1 MRKLKLTKSVIDR
14 LPFAEKGK
22 QVDHWDSELK
32 GFGVRVSATAKT
44 FFAMKRVKG
53 KLTRVTLDKYG
64 IITASEAREKAIRA
78 LAELGSGVDV
88 NREKAKDRIRGI
100 TLEKAANLYLEER
113 SLKEGTKTFYR
124 TMIDVHLKAWKN
136 TPLKAITDDMVK
148 AMHKKLSKSA
158 GEVTANNAM
167 KTLRAIYGYAATEA
181 KGDLPD
187 NPTRILS
194 AQKSW
199 NRVEPRKTRIQDYEL
214 PTWHDAVIGLN
225 SPVIRDFLLFTLYNG
240 LRKNEA
246 LGLRWDNVDFKGR
259 TFTIVDP
266 KNGKDHTLP
275 FTTYTESILAGRYAL
290 RENDFVF
297 PGTGKTGHIAEPRK
311 QIEKV
316 GLISGVTFMP
326 HDLRRTFA
334 NVAQRIVTY
343 SELKRLLNHTPEKSD
358 VTQDY
363 LEITV
368 EDLREPMQ
376 RVTDTLMIATRA
388 WCPYQPAEQQPEAEP
403 EKIIDLA
410 ERRKRKAA

>member
-1 MRKLKLTKSVIDR
+1 MQKRKLTKSVIDR
-14 LPFAEKGK
+14 LPFAEKGM
-22 QVDHWDSELK
+22 QVDYWDSELK

-44 FFAMKRVKG
+44 FFVMKRVKG

-100 TLEKAANLYLEER
+100 TLEKAADLYLEER

-214 PTWHDAVIGLN
+214 PAWHDAVIGLN

-246 LGLRWDNVDFKGR
+246 LGLQWSNVDFKGR

-297 PGTGKTGHIAEPRK
+297 PGTGKTGHLAEPRK

-363 LEITV
+363 LEITT

-376 RVTDTLMIATRA
+376 KVSDALMIATRA
-388 WCPYQPAEQQPEAEP
+388 WCPYTPAAIQPEAEP
-403 EKIIDLA
+403 EKVINLE

>member
-1 MRKLKLTKSVIDR
+1 MRKQKLTKSVIDR
-14 LPFAEKGK
+14 LPFAEKGM

-32 GFGVRVSATAKT
+32 GFGIRVSATAKT
-44 FFAMKRVKG
+44 FFVMKRVKG
-53 KLTRVTLDKYG
+53 KLTRVTIDKYG
-64 IITASEAREKAIRA
+64 IITASEARDKAIKA
-78 LAELGSGVDV
+78 LAELGSGIDV
-88 NREKAKDRIRGI
+88 NREKAKERLRGI
-100 TLEKAANLYLEER
+100 TLEKATALYLEQR
-113 SLKEGTKTFYR
+113 KLKEGTKTFYR
-124 TMIDVHLKAWKN
+124 TMVDVHLKAWKSK
-136 TPLKAITDDMVK
+136 PLKSITDDMVK
-148 AMHKKLSKSA
+148 AMHKSLSKGA
-158 GEVTANNAM
+158 GEATANNVM

-194 AQKSW
+194 AQNSW
-199 NRVEPRKTRIQDYEL
+199 NKVEPRKSRIQDYEL
-214 PTWHDAVIGLN
+214 PTWHDAVIALN
-225 SPVIRDFLLFTLYNG
+225 SPIIRDFLLFTLFNG

-246 LGLRWDNVDFKGR
+246 LGLKWSNVDFKGR

-297 PGTGKTGHIAEPRK
+297 PGTGKTGHLAEPRK

-343 SELKRLLNHTPEKSD
+343 SELKRLLNHTPKKSD

-363 LEITV
+363 LDITV
-368 EDLREPMQ
+368 DDLREPMQ
-376 RVTDTLMIATRA
+376 RVADALMLLTHA
-388 WCPYQPAEQQPEAEP
+388 WCPFESAATQPEAEP
-403 EKIIDLA
+403 EKVINLE

>member
-1 MRKLKLTKSVIDR
+1 MKKQKLTKSVIDR

-22 QVDHWDSELK
+22 QVDYWDSDLK
-32 GFGVRVSATAKT
+32 GFGIRVSATAKT
-44 FFAMKRVKG
+44 FFVMKRVKG
-53 KLTRVTLDKYG
+53 KLSRVTIDKYG
-64 IITASEAREKAIRA
+64 IITAIEARERAIKA

-88 NREKAKDRIRGI
+88 NREKAKDRLRGI
-100 TLEKAANLYLEER
+100 TLEKATDLYLEER

-136 TPLKAITDDMVK
+136 KPLKAIDDDMVK
-148 AMHKKLSKSA
+148 SKHKHLSKSA
-158 GEVTANNAM
+158 GEVTANNVM

-194 AQKSW
+194 SQKAW
-199 NRVEPRKTRIQDYEL
+199 NKVEPRKTRILDYDL
-214 PTWHDAVIGLN
+214 PAWYDAVIRLN
-225 SPVIRDFLLFTLYNG
+225 SPIIRDFLLFTLFNG

-246 LGLRWDNVDFKGR
+246 LQLQWSDVDFKGR
-259 TFTIVDP
+259 TFIIVDP

-275 FTTYTESILAGRYAL
+275 FTTYTESLLAGRYAL
-290 RENDFVF
+290 RENAFVF
-297 PGTGKTGHIAEPRK
+297 PGTGKTGHLAEPRK
-311 QIEKV
+311 QIEKI
-316 GLISGVTFMP
+316 GLASDIKFMP

-334 NVAQRIVTY
+334 NVAQRTVTY

-363 LEITV
+363 LEITT

-376 RVTDTLMIATRA
+376 RVADALMMATHA
-388 WCPYQPAEQQPEAEP
+388 WCPYTPVATQPEVEP
-403 EKIIDLA
+403 EKVISLE
-410 ERRKRKAA
+410 ERRNRRAA